1 MPIKDTCSWCVVVIV
16 IVQDLLTIQLKP
28 TIQLHFNFDLRSLLL
43 PSRKKKEGKHTTRD
57 DNDNDQVMAVQ
68 LLIPTATAQTRT
80 K

>member
-1 MPIKDTCSWCVVVIV
+1 MVRRRHRHRPRSSNHSTETNHSTAFNAAATF
-16 IVQDLLTIQLKP
+16 L
-28 TIQLHFNFDLRSLLL
+28 NFDLRSLLL